1 VFNLILALTVGII
14 IGWNFNAFFQ
24 ALEAPKIIK
33 NDINLSQ
40 NILEESI
47 KKPIHKAIVEKE
59 PIIKEKKIYSPKI
72 IPKKHLPKENSFYTL
87 LHKNLFSDA
96 LSLYVDAKE
105 KDILFYRA
113 TIEDYFRTT
122 IKENPNESIIQI
134 IDYLEIEPDNKT
146 VKLLLSEAYKNAEEY
161 ENAII
166 IISELLDAN
175 SGNETAELETNLIN
189 TTQKYAT
196 LLKKSNRSDEFIS
209 FLQAQIDYGLNMPF
223 FSITLA
229 KEYLS
234 LQKYA
239 PAIKLLKEIEF
250 DEQYGE
256 EVKVLL
262 EKIQNGEIAQDE
274 YTYKLPLTKVGDHFM
289 VEVTAED
296 TPLTLLLDTG
306 ASLTMVN
313 EDKIASLTILND
325 NVTLKT
331 AGGDISAQLHVA
343 KTFKVGDIELKEFKI
358 TTSSFKQEKADG
370 LLGMNFFKQF
380 KFKIDQEEE
389 VLYLSQKVLSK

>member
-1 VFNLILALTVGII
+1 MLALTVGII

-24 ALEAPKIIK
+24 ALEAPQIIK

-40 NILEESI
+40 NILEKSVE
-47 KKPIHKAIVEKE
+47 KPIENITAHKT
-59 PIIKEKKIYSPKI
+59 PIKEVSPPKVTKKIV
-72 IPKKHLPKENSFYTL
+72 PKKHLPKENSFYTL

-96 LSLYVDAKE
+96 LSLYIDARE

-113 TIEDYFRTT
+113 TIEDYFRES
-122 IKENPNESIIQI
+122 IKENANESIIQI

-166 IISELLDAN
+166 IISELLDGS
-175 SGNETAELETNLIN
+175 SGKKTSELKTNLIN
-189 TTQKYAT
+189 TTQKYTT
-196 LLKKSNRSDEFIS
+196 LLKKSNKQDELIS

-234 LQKYA
+234 LQQYTL
-239 PAIKLLKEIEF
+239 AIKLLKEIEF

-256 EVKVLL
+256 EAKEILN
-262 EKIQNGEIAQDE
+262 KIKNGEITKEE
-274 YTYKLPLTKVGDHFM
+274 YQYKLPLTKIGEHFT
-289 VEVTAED
+289 VEVIAED

-313 EDKIASLTILND
+313 EDKINSLTILND
-325 NVTLKT
+325 NLTLKT
-331 AGGDISAQLHVA
+331 AGGDISAELHMA
-343 KTFKVGDIELKEFKI
+343 ETFKIGEIELKKFKI

-370 LLGMNFFKQF
+370 LLGMNFFKLF
-380 KFKIDQEEE
+380 KFKIDQEEGI
-389 VLYLSQKVLSK
+389 LYLSKK